1 MLPFQVLADVLP
13 QVTNVISENSTVT
26 VGVLIGVALFVFG
39 TIWWAS
45 SVQTKLDS
53 IFNLVTK
60 YESGMANVVTRLD
73 AIEKDI
79 VRLQEHTSIKGK

>member
-1 MLPFQVLADVLP
+1 MFPYIFAADTVQVG
-13 QVTNVISENSTVT
+13 QVISENSTVT
-26 VGVLIGVALFVFG
+26 IGVLIGVAMFVFG

-79 VRLQEHTSIKGK
+79 VRLQERDR